1 MPKPNTGVTQAVLQ
15 GVAVAWGGD
24 GCTPKLP
31 AAYLKIDLGI
41 VPGAQQSPE
50 ISNRFQ
56 DEVIERINKSH
67 AEAQVGP
74 KMRILDEI
82 GTKRPG

>member
-1 MPKPNTGVTQAVLQ
+1 V
-15 GVAVAWGGD
+15 GGD
-24 GCTPKLP
+24 GHTPKFP
-31 AAYLKIDLGI
+31 AACYLRTDLGI
-41 VPGAQQSPE
+41 VPGAQQFLE

-74 KMRILDEI
+74 KVLGVPYHRKLFRGQYVYMVY
-82 GTKRPG
+82 GTRK

>member
-1 MPKPNTGVTQAVLQ
+1 MPKQNIGVTQVVLQ
-15 GVAVAWGGD
+15 GVAVGG
-24 GCTPKLP
+24 GGHTPKFP

-67 AEAQVGP
+67 ADAQVGA
-74 KMRILDEI
+74 KMTGVFYHRKLFR
-82 GTKRPG
+82 GQ